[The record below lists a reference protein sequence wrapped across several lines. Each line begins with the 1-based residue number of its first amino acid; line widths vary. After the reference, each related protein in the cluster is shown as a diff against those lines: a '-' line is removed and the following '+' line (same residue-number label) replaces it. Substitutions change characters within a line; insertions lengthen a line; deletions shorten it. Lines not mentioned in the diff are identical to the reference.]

1 MAGRIK
7 LLNSF
12 VIRILCNIRKGKI
25 STFAV
30 LGGKRPCGDYHFFGS
45 PLPLFSGVVSF
56 KMWWG
61 VLTWRDG
68 NQYLKLKWNLY
79 RTDGNALIPV
89 SKALFIDRRS
99 PGSVQRINGH
109 RP

>member
-30 LGGKRPCGDYHFFGS
+30 LGGEKDLVEIIISSVPHYHCFRELCHLKCG
-45 PLPLFSGVVSF
+45 GVSLRGG
-56 KMWWG
+56 M
-61 VLTWRDG
+61 
-68 NQYLKLKWNLY
+68 
-79 RTDGNALIPV
+79 AI
-89 SKALFIDRRS
+89 SI
-99 PGSVQRINGH
+99 
-109 RP
+109 

>member
-1 MAGRIK
+1 MAGRIE

-12 VIRILCNIRKGKI
+12 VIRILCNICKGKI

-30 LGGKRPCGDYHFFGS
+30 LGEKRPHGDDHFLS
-45 PLPLFSGVVSF
+45 SQLPPLSGVVSF

-68 NQYLKLKWNLY
+68 N
-79 RTDGNALIPV
+79 
-89 SKALFIDRRS
+89 
-99 PGSVQRINGH
+99 
-109 RP
+109 